1 VKPQVALPTLLAA
14 MALAVLGLFG
24 CGGSGSGGTSGTS
37 SSATPAE
44 LVSQTFGSNAKVR
57 SGRLTVAL
65 DADVKGTTQPV
76 KLELTGPFSSSG
88 DPRQI
93 PSFDLT
99 LTVTSDGKTEEYGAT
114 STGDKGFLKYQGT
127 EYAVPDQLFRQFADR
142 YAQAQRQAAGRRKGA
157 TTLRALGIDPR
168 NWLTDPRVVGD
179 ADVGGT
185 DTVHVTAGIAV
196 PKLLRDVQSLA
207 ARAGSVAGA
216 QGFSQADRQKLQKS
230 VRSATFDFFTGKDDK
245 RLRKLVLDVALTTGH
260 IRLTLQYDHLDE
272 PQDISAPADAKP
284 LTGLGA
290 LLQGAASG
298 GSQPAAPAGSA
309 NERYL
314 QCVQQAGQD
323 IAKYQA
329 CAKYL

>member
-1 VKPQVALPTLLAA
+1 MKPQVALPSLIA
-14 MALAVLGLFG
+14 ALALTVLALFG
-24 CGGSGSGGTSGTS
+24 CGGSGSGSGATS
-37 SSATPAE
+37 SGGATPAE
-44 LVSQTFGSNAKVR
+44 LVSQTFGSSAKVR
-57 SGRLTVAL
+57 SGQLTVAL
-65 DADVKGTTQPV
+65 DADLEGTTQPV
-76 KLELTGPFSSSG
+76 SLKLTGPFSSSG
-88 DPRQI
+88 DPHQI

-142 YAQAQRQAAGRRKGA
+142 YAAAQKQAAGQRQGA
-157 TTLRALGIDPR
+157 TTLKALGIDPR
-168 NWLTDPRVVGD
+168 HWLTNPRIVGD

-185 DTVHVTAGIAV
+185 DTVHVTADIAV

-207 ARAGSVAGA
+207 AKAGSVTGG
-216 QGFSQADRQKLQKS
+216 QGFSQADRQKLEQS
-230 VRSATFDFFTGKDDK
+230 VKSATFDFYTGKDDK
-245 RLRKLVLDVALTTGH
+245 RLRKLVLDVTLTTGH
-260 IRLTLQYDHLDE
+260 VRLTLQYDHLDE
-272 PQDISAPADAKP
+272 PQDIKAPADAQP

-298 GSQPAAPAGSA
+298 GSSTAPPVGSA
-309 NERYL
+309 NQRYL